1 MTALYQPGHGRF
13 TVSDEEALAALRTL
27 AAAAPCTLV
36 SHGPDG
42 FRVTLLPML
51 VHPEPG
57 GGLVLRGH
65 VARGN
70 VQWRDAAGGVPAVA
84 IAHGP
89 QAYVHPGR
97 DPRRTRIVITRSD
110 GPAFHVI
117 GENIHCSRVVKKDGV
132 RMGAL
137 PDGRPAVRVPTPDG
151 ERLLPV
157 PDAVIDTN
165 DFRQGRVKHVM
176 VAVRHGLDAPST
188 PTSPPPTCAGWPTAR
203 SRVVPTGSTSTWTR
217 STTRSSHGATRWRG
231 SPASWAPMR
240 APRSRSIPPTPP

>member
-70 VQWRDAAGGVPAVA
+70 VDRKS
-84 IAHGP
+84 
-89 QAYVHPGR
+89 
-97 DPRRTRIVITRSD
+97 TRL
-110 GPAFHVI
+110 
-117 GENIHCSRVVKKDGV
+117 N
-132 RMGAL
+132 
-137 PDGRPAVRVPTPDG
+137 
-151 ERLLPV
+151 
-157 PDAVIDTN
+157 
-165 DFRQGRVKHVM
+165 
-176 VAVRHGLDAPST
+176 
-188 PTSPPPTCAGWPTAR
+188 
-203 SRVVPTGSTSTWTR
+203 
-217 STTRSSHGATRWRG
+217 SSH
-231 SPASWAPMR
+231 SQQ
-240 APRSRSIPPTPP
+240 SRMPSSA